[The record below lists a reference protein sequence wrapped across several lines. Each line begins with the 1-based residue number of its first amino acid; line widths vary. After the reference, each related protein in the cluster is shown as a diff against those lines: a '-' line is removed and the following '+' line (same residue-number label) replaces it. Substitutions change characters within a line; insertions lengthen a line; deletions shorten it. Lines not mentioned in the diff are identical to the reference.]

1 MDTLFYEKKYETM
14 CRGKLEALQLA
25 RLKKTLARVYANNPV
40 YRKAFD
46 EAGVRPSDLK
56 TLADL
61 AKFPTINK
69 TVFRD
74 TYPMGLMCVDKKKIV
89 EMHMS
94 SGSTGTPVVM
104 PYTQGDLDQ

>member
-1 MDTLFYEKKYETM
+1 MSNQFYEKELETM
-14 CRGKLEALQLA
+14 KRSKLESLQLK
-25 RLKKTLARVYANNPV
+25 RLKKITAHVYANNAI

-46 EAGVRPSDLK
+46 EAGIKPSDIK
-56 TLADL
+56 TLEDI
-61 AKFPTINK
+61 AKLPTINK
-69 TVFRD
+69 IVFRD

-104 PYTQGDLDQ
+104 P